1 MLLKRKIK
9 FNKKRLCLGVFT
21 VALSL
26 CLFFCSLPCCASS
39 SITKND
45 TPDSLYSKGSVVFNR
60 ADTILYRGDE
70 FSSPTIWKFRTSSVA
85 NDTLIEYGG
94 SENFEII
101 KFGTADTFQLDC
113 TTAHT
118 YSDFYNMSGWVDLT
132 YNPNSQFSLSCVK
145 DFEIIFKFAGA
156 NIKKEL
162 MNVSLSNSS
171 VEICG
176 ARYRWTEQTNA
187 DGSPQYMDYVYTD
200 AGSFSGRLVL
210 DDNLNL
216 VCKGY
221 FDEPVILSAI
231 RIAFSLSVQVTYNT
245 STAPRL
251 WFRSNGVTGTLA
263 SRDEYTLHAISR
275 YYTDVLEAY
284 NSHFNTT
291 PNSNFRSVVTKYAK
305 AMQWYLYPIANLD
318 FNTFFNDLFVFL
330 GNAVLVS
337 AAIGV
342 AVYGGSR
349 IFKAVTRRKG

>member
-1 MLLKRKIK
+1 MFLKRLIK
-9 FNKKRLCLGVFT
+9 SNTKRLCLGVFT

-26 CLFFCSLPCCASS
+26 CILFCSLPCSASS
-39 SITKND
+39 FITKND

-60 ADTILYRGDE
+60 ADSILYRGDE
-70 FSSPTIWKFRTSSVA
+70 FASSNIWKFRTSSVA

-94 SENFEII
+94 SDGFEII

-118 YSDFYNMSGWVDLT
+118 YSDFYNMSGWIDLT
-132 YNPNSQFSLSCVK
+132 YNPNSQYSLSCVK

-156 NIKKEL
+156 NIKKEF

-187 DGSPQYMDYVYTD
+187 DGSPQYVDYVYTD
-200 AGSFSGRLVL
+200 AGGFAGRVSL
-210 DDNLNL
+210 DDNLNI

-221 FDEPVILSAI
+221 VDEPVIISAI
-231 RIAFSLSVQVTYNT
+231 RISFTLSVQVTY
-245 STAPRL
+245 STNVAPRL
-251 WFRSNGVTGTLA
+251 WFRSNVLTGSLA
-263 SRDEYTLHAISR
+263 SRDEYTLHAMSR

-291 PNSNFRSVVTKYAK
+291 PDSNFRNVVSKYAK
-305 AMQWYLYPIANLD
+305 AMQLYLYPFSNLEH
-318 FNTFFNDLFVFL
+318 NSFFNDLFVFL

-349 IFKAVTRRKG
+349 IFKAVVRRKG